1 MDGKALAEF
10 TGSRFNS
17 VGQGEKPGMRET
29 AITLENVTLSYG
41 GKSVVQDVSLCV
53 YKGENLCLVG
63 ANGSGK
69 STLLKACVGLLKPD
83 SGAVTRA
90 KGLRVA
96 YMQQT
101 HLAERDFP
109 ATVWEIVL
117 SGTQVPGKFH
127 PFYTRAD
134 KEAARAAAALLKIEP
149 LLKKQIGALSGG
161 QQQRALLAR
170 ALAANPDILVLDE
183 PCSALD
189 PHITHE
195 LHGIFDELSE
205 RLGITMMIS
214 THCWDYV
221 AHSADR
227 VLELDAKIVYLGPTN
242 DWPRIGEARGE
253 EGHACS
259 H

>member
-1 MDGKALAEF
+1 M
-10 TGSRFNS
+10 
-17 VGQGEKPGMRET
+17 EK
-29 AITLENVTLSYG
+29 AITLENVSLSYG

-83 SGAVTRA
+83 SGTVRME

-117 SGTQVPGKFH
+117 SGTQVAGRFK
-127 PFYTRAD
+127 PFYTKAD
-134 KEAARAAAALLKIEP
+134 KKKAMETAELLKISG
-149 LLKKQIGALSGG
+149 LLKNQIGALSGG
-161 QQQRALLAR
+161 QQQRVLLAR
-170 ALAANPDILVLDE
+170 ALAADPDILVLDE

-195 LHGIFDELSE
+195 LHGIFDDLRET
-205 RLGITMMIS
+205 LGITMLIS

-227 VLELDAKIVYLGPTN
+227 VLEMDAKVVYLGPTEE
-242 DWPRIGEARGE
+242 WPRIGEARGE
-253 EGHACS
+253 GACACP

>member
-1 MDGKALAEF
+1 M
-10 TGSRFNS
+10 
-17 VGQGEKPGMRET
+17 ET
-29 AITLENVTLSYG
+29 AIELKDVNLSYG
-41 GKSVVQDVSLCV
+41 GKSVVRDVSLEV

-83 SGAVTRA
+83 SGKITMA

-117 SGTQVPGKFH
+117 SGTQKTGLFH
-127 PFYTRAD
+127 PFYTKAD
-134 KEAARAAAALLKIEP
+134 KEKARETAALLKIDG

-161 QQQRALLAR
+161 QQQRVLLAR
-170 ALAANPDILVLDE
+170 ALAADPELLVLDE

-195 LHGIFDELSE
+195 LHGIFDDLRET
-205 RLGITMMIS
+205 LGITMLIS

-227 VLELDAKIVYLGPTN
+227 VLEMDARVVYLGPTE

-253 EGHACS
+253 ATCACP

>member
-1 MDGKALAEF
+1 MEKAIEL
-10 TGSRFNS
+10 TG
-17 VGQGEKPGMRET
+17 
-29 AITLENVTLSYG
+29 VTLSYG
-41 GKSVVQDVSLCV
+41 GKSVVSDVSMCV

-83 SGAVTRA
+83 AGTIYRQ
-90 KGLRVA
+90 KGLKVA
-96 YMQQT
+96 YLQQT

-117 SGTQVPGKFH
+117 SGCQIPGRFH
-127 PFYTRAD
+127 PFYTKAD
-134 KEAARAAAALLKIEP
+134 KEAAMRTAKLLRVDD
-149 LLKKQIGALSGG
+149 LCAKQIGALSGG
-161 QQQRALLAR
+161 QQQRVLLAR
-170 ALAANPDILVLDE
+170 ALAGAPDILVLDE

-195 LHGIFDELSE
+195 LHGIFDELRD
-205 RLGITMMIS
+205 RLGITMLIS

-227 VLELDAKIVYLGPTN
+227 VLEMDARIVYLGPTEE
-242 DWPRIGEARGE
+242 WPRIAEARGE
-253 EGHACS
+253 GGVCTH
-259 H
+259 

>member
-1 MDGKALAEF
+1 M
-10 TGSRFNS
+10 
-17 VGQGEKPGMRET
+17 EK

-83 SGAVTRA
+83 KGTVKME

-117 SGTQVPGKFH
+117 SGTQVPGRFK
-127 PFYTRAD
+127 PFYTKAD
-134 KEAARAAAALLKIEP
+134 KEKAMEKAKLLKIEGF
-149 LLKKQIGALSGG
+149 LKKQIGSLSGG
-161 QQQRALLAR
+161 QQQRVLLAR
-170 ALAANPDILVLDE
+170 ALAAEPDLLVLDE

-195 LHGIFDELSE
+195 LHGIFDDL
-205 RLGITMMIS
+205 RDTLGITMLIS

-227 VLELDAKIVYLGPTN
+227 VLEMDAKVVYLGPTQ

-253 EGHACS
+253 EVCTCS

>member
-1 MDGKALAEF
+1 M
-10 TGSRFNS
+10 
-17 VGQGEKPGMRET
+17 ET
-29 AITLENVTLSYG
+29 AVVLKNVNLSYG
-41 GKSVVQDVSLCV
+41 GKSVVRDVSLDV

-83 SGAVTRA
+83 SGTVELA

-117 SGTQVPGKFH
+117 SGTQTPGRFR
-127 PFYTRAD
+127 PFYSKAD
-134 KEAARAAAALLKIEP
+134 KEKAMETAKLLKIESF
-149 LLKKQIGALSGG
+149 LKKQIGALSGG

-170 ALAANPDILVLDE
+170 ALAADPDLLVLDE

-195 LHGIFDELSE
+195 LHGIFDELRE
-205 RLGITMMIS
+205 RLGITMLIS

-227 VLELDAKIVYLGPTN
+227 VLEMDAGVVYLGPTEE
-242 DWPRIGEARGE
+242 WPRIAEARGE
-253 EGHACS
+253 AGCTCS

>member
-1 MDGKALAEF
+1 MEKA
-10 TGSRFNS
+10 
-17 VGQGEKPGMRET
+17 V
-29 AITLENVTLSYG
+29 TLENVTLSYG
-41 GKSVVQDVSLCV
+41 GKSVVEDVSMCV

-83 SGAVTRA
+83 KGTVTVE

-117 SGTQVPGKFH
+117 SGRQTPGRFR
-127 PFYTRAD
+127 PFYTKAD
-134 KEAARAAAALLKIEP
+134 KEAARKTAQLLKVDG

-161 QQQRALLAR
+161 QQQRVLLAR
-170 ALAANPDILVLDE
+170 ALAGEPDLLVLDE

-195 LHGIFDELSE
+195 LHGIFDELRE
-205 RLGITMMIS
+205 RLGITMLIS

-227 VLELDAKIVYLGPTN
+227 VLEMDARIVYLGPTEQ
-242 DWPRIGEARGE
+242 WPRIHEARGE
-253 EGHACS
+253 GACECQ

>member
-1 MDGKALAEF
+1 M
-10 TGSRFNS
+10 
-17 VGQGEKPGMRET
+17 EKVIELSG
-29 AITLENVTLSYG
+29 VTLSYG
-41 GKSVVQDVSLCV
+41 GKSVVSDVSMCV
-53 YKGENLCLVG
+53 YRGENLCLVG

-83 SGAVTRA
+83 SGTIRVE

-109 ATVWEIVL
+109 ATVWEIIL
-117 SGTQVPGKFH
+117 SGRQVPGKFR
-127 PFYTRAD
+127 PFYTKAD
-134 KEAARAAAALLKIEP
+134 KQAALETAKLLKVDG

-161 QQQRALLAR
+161 QQQRVLLAR
-170 ALAANPDILVLDE
+170 ALAGKPDILVLDE

-195 LHGIFDELSE
+195 LHGIFDDL
-205 RLGITMMIS
+205 RDKLGITMLIS

-227 VLELDAKIVYLGPTN
+227 VLEMDARVVYLGPTK

-253 EGHACS
+253 ACACS

>member
-1 MDGKALAEF
+1 M
-10 TGSRFNS
+10 
-17 VGQGEKPGMRET
+17 EK

-83 SGAVTRA
+83 KGTIKME

-117 SGTQVPGKFH
+117 SGTQIPGRFR

-134 KEAARAAAALLKIEP
+134 KQKAMETAKLLKIEGF
-149 LLKKQIGALSGG
+149 LKKQIGALSGG
-161 QQQRALLAR
+161 QQQRVLLAR
-170 ALAANPDILVLDE
+170 ALAADPDLLVLDE

-195 LHGIFDELSE
+195 LHGIFDDLREK
-205 RLGITMMIS
+205 LGITMLIS

-227 VLELDAKIVYLGPTN
+227 VLEMDAKVVYLGPTEQ
-242 DWPRIGEARGE
+242 WPRIGEARGE
-253 EGHACS
+253 EACTCS